1 MWDVHRKVVPRV
13 LLATANIG
21 SRHAGPFFRDSKD
34 VMSNDKSRAE
44 HPCDVAV
51 VGAGPAGIAAA
62 LALAHIG
69 ANVAL
74 IGPAP
79 PQASAASRDTRTAA
93 LLSSSVDLLKVLQLW
108 PALSPH
114 AAPLEAIRIID
125 ASHSL
130 VRAPDIEFK
139 ASELGLEAFGYNI
152 ANTILV
158 ETLYARAQEILPS
171 VTSASVT
178 AITVD
183 GTKAVLA
190 PGEGPKLAARL
201 VAGADGRRSICRT
214 SAGIGVTE
222 RRYDQGAIATSFRHT
237 LPHRN
242 VSTELHREE
251 GSVTTVPL
259 PDPHASSLIWVGS
272 LAEIAALMR
281 RDEAGFG
288 DALAERL
295 DGLLGAISDLG
306 ARAEFKVAG
315 LIADR
320 LAANRT
326 VLLGE
331 AAHILPP
338 IGAQGLNLGLRDAAA
353 LADCVA
359 EALRGARDP
368 GGEDV
373 LEAYRNAR
381 RLDVMTRT
389 VGVDLVSRALLTS
402 LPPLQAARGL
412 ILHGLNTLAPL
423 RRAVMRLGLTPPTEL
438 PSLMRRASG

>member
-1 MWDVHRKVVPRV
+1 
-13 LLATANIG
+13 
-21 SRHAGPFFRDSKD
+21 
-34 VMSNDKSRAE
+34 MSFSNEIPRAE
-44 HPCDVAV
+44 KLYDVAV

-62 LALAHIG
+62 LALATIG
-69 ANVAL
+69 ADVAL
-74 IGPAP
+74 IGPAASP
-79 PQASAASRDTRTAA
+79 ASAPSRDTRTAA
-93 LLSSSVDLLKVLQLW
+93 LLSSSVDLLKALELW
-108 PALSPH
+108 PVLAPH

-125 ASHSL
+125 ASRSL

-158 ETLYARAQEILPS
+158 EALYARAHEMLPA
-171 VTSASVT
+171 VIAASVT
-178 AITVD
+178 AITVA
-183 GTKAVLA
+183 GNKAVLTL
-190 PGEGPKLAARL
+190 GEGSQLAARL
-201 VAGADGRRSICRT
+201 VAGADGRQSICRT

-222 RRYDQGAIATSFRHT
+222 RHYDQAAIATSFRHT
-237 LPHRN
+237 LPHSN

-281 RDEAGFG
+281 RDEASFG

-295 DGLLGAISDLG
+295 DGLLGAISPIG

-315 LIADR
+315 LSADR
-320 LAANRT
+320 LAAQRT
-326 VLLGE
+326 VLVGE

-359 EALRGARDP
+359 EALRLRRDP
-368 GGEDV
+368 GGEPT
-373 LEAYRNAR
+373 LEAYRSAR

-389 VGVDLVSRALLTS
+389 IGVDVLSRALLTS
-402 LPPLQAARGL
+402 LPPVQAARGL
-412 ILHGLNTLAPL
+412 VLHGLNTLAPL
-423 RRAVMRLGLTPPTEL
+423 RRAVMRLGLAPLTEL
-438 PSLMRRASG
+438 PSLMRRASS

>member
-1 MWDVHRKVVPRV
+1 MGDGRGEERVSEAVDMWG
-13 LLATANIG
+13 LAPM
-21 SRHAGPFFRDSKD
+21 R
-34 VMSNDKSRAE
+34 
-44 HPCDVAV
+44 DVAV

-62 LALAHIG
+62 LALAKVG
-69 ANVAL
+69 ADVAL

-79 PQASAASRDTRTAA
+79 PQASAAPRDTRTAA
-93 LLSSSVDLLKVLQLW
+93 LLSSSVDLLKALQLW

-158 ETLYARAQEILPS
+158 ETLYARAREILPA
-171 VTSASVT
+171 VVPASVT
-178 AITVD
+178 AIAIEGNT
-183 GTKAVLA
+183 AVLTLS
-190 PGEGPKLAARL
+190 EGATLAARL
-201 VAGADGRRSICRT
+201 IAGADGRRSICRI
-214 SAGIGVTE
+214 SAGIEATE
-222 RRYDQGAIATSFRHT
+222 RRYDQAAIATRFRHT

-242 VSTELHREE
+242 VSTELHRED
-251 GSVTTVPL
+251 GSITTVPL
-259 PDPHASSLIWVGS
+259 PDPHASSLIWVGR
-272 LAEIAALMR
+272 LAEIAALMG

-288 DALAERL
+288 DALALRL
-295 DGLLGAISDLG
+295 DGLLGAISDIG

-315 LIADR
+315 LIANR
-320 LAANRT
+320 LAAKRT

-359 EALRGARDP
+359 EAMRGGCDP
-368 GGEDV
+368 GGEAT
-373 LEAYRNAR
+373 LEAYRGAR

-389 VGVDLVSRALLTS
+389 VGVDLMSRALLTS
-402 LPPLQAARGL
+402 LPPLQAVRG
-412 ILHGLNTLAPL
+412 IVLHGLNTLGPL

>member
-1 MWDVHRKVVPRV
+1 MTHAVEE
-13 LLATANIG
+13 
-21 SRHAGPFFRDSKD
+21 SRTTQLR
-34 VMSNDKSRAE
+34 
-44 HPCDVAV
+44 DVAV

-62 LALAHIG
+62 LALAEVG
-69 ANVAL
+69 ADVAL

-79 PQASAASRDTRTAA
+79 PKASAASGETRTAA
-93 LLSSSVDLLKVLQLW
+93 LLSSSVDLLKALHVW
-108 PALSPH
+108 PALAPH

-125 ASHSL
+125 ASRSL
-130 VRAPDIEFK
+130 VRAPVIEFK

-158 ETLYARAQEILPS
+158 ETLYARAQEILPA
-171 VTSASVT
+171 VMPASVT

-183 GTKAVLA
+183 GTKALLA
-190 PGEGPKLAARL
+190 LSEGPKLAARL
-201 VAGADGRRSICRT
+201 VAGADGRRSICRI

-222 RRYDQGAIATSFRHT
+222 RRYDQAAIATGFRHT

-242 VSTELHREE
+242 VSTELHQEE
-251 GSVTTVPL
+251 GSLTTVPL
-259 PDPHASSLIWVGS
+259 PDPHHSSLIWVGS
-272 LAEIAALMR
+272 LTEIAALMR

-288 DALAERL
+288 DALVERL
-295 DGLLGAISDLG
+295 DGLLGAISDIG

-320 LAANRT
+320 LAAKRT

-359 EALRGARDP
+359 DALRGARDP
-368 GGEDV
+368 GGEAT
-373 LEAYRNAR
+373 LEAYRSAR

-389 VGVDLVSRALLTS
+389 VGVDLLSRALLTS
-402 LPPLQAARGL
+402 LPPLQAARG
-412 ILHGLNTLAPL
+412 IVLHGLNTLAPF

-438 PSLMRRASG
+438 PSLMRRASN